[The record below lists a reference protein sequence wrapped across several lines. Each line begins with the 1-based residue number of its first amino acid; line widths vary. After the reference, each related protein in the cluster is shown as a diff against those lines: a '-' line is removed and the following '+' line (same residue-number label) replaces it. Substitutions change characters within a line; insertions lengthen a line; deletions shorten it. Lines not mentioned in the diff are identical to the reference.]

1 MFKTLISRR
10 PLLLGLWLLVG
21 CCLAA
26 PVLAQSRAVTWQF
39 AEPPIGL
46 PQPPEVAARAFVLQD
61 LASMQ
66 TLAARQADQR
76 MDPASMTKLM
86 TAYLIFQAV
95 DAGKL
100 QLQQKWKVSDLAWKT
115 GLSSGLRSHLTVG
128 AEVSVDDL
136 LKGMI
141 VHGGNDATVAL
152 AEGLAG
158 SVDAFVERM
167 NRQAQALGL
176 KATQYRNP
184 EGRAVAGHY
193 STAREVAMVAA
204 RLVSDFP
211 QSLPYFSLK
220 EATLGG
226 VKQSSRN
233 LLLWRDPTVDG
244 LQTSYAEGA
253 GYGLAVTSQRTVAG
267 ASRRLIAVVV
277 GASSPESRANE
288 GQKLLNWGHASFDV
302 IKLFS
307 ANQAVVD
314 APVWK
319 GASSTVPVGRLQPI
333 MVVVPK
339 GQGGNLKT
347 HLVRQ
352 DPLLAPL
359 TRGQT
364 VATLKI
370 SLAGQPWQDVPLQ
383 ALEAVSSAGW
393 FGRAWDAIRLGVQ

>member
-1 MFKTLISRR
+1 MVAACLMVLTLPFGASA
-10 PLLLGLWLLVG
+10 W
-21 CCLAA
+21 
-26 PVLAQSRAVTWQF
+26 AQSRAGSLSF
-39 AEPPIGL
+39 AEPPLGL
-46 PQPPEVAARAFVLQD
+46 PQPPEVAARAYVLQD

-76 MDPASMTKLM
+76 IEPASLTKLM
-86 TAYLIFQAV
+86 TAYLVFQAI

-100 QLQQKWKVSDLAWKT
+100 QAQQKWVVSELAWKT
-115 GLSSGLRSHLTVG
+115 GLNSGSRSHLAAG

-141 VHGGNDATVAL
+141 VHSGNDATVAL

-167 NRQAQALGL
+167 NRQAQAFGL
-176 KATQYRNP
+176 KATQFRNP
-184 EGRAVAGHY
+184 EGRVVAGHF
-193 STAREVAMVAA
+193 STPREMAMIAA

-211 QSLPYFSLK
+211 KSLAYFSLK

-226 VKQSSRN
+226 VKQPSRN
-233 LLLWRDPTVDG
+233 VLLWRDPTIDG

-253 GYGLAVTSQRTVAG
+253 GYGLAVTSQRTLGG

-277 GASSPESRANE
+277 GTSSPESRASE
-288 GQKLLNWGHASFDV
+288 GQKLLNWGHGAFDV

-307 ANQAVVD
+307 ANQSVVD

-319 GASSTVPVGRLQPI
+319 GASSKVPVGRLQPI

-339 GQGGNLKT
+339 GQGSGLKT
-347 HLVRQ
+347 QLVRQ

-383 ALEAVSSAGW
+383 ALEPVPSAGW
-393 FGRAWDAIRLGVQ
+393 LGRAWDAIRLGVQ

>member
-1 MFKTLISRR
+1 MFSILTSRR
-10 PLLLGLWLLVG
+10 R
-21 CCLAA
+21 LAA
-26 PVLAQSRAVTWQF
+26 CFALALCLPLSLSAWAQQRGVMLSF
-39 AEPPIGL
+39 AEPPLGL
-46 PQPPEVAARAFVLQD
+46 PPPPEVAARAFVLQD

-76 MDPASMTKLM
+76 IEPASMTKLM
-86 TAYLIFQAV
+86 TAYLIFQAL

-100 QLQQKWKVSDLAWKT
+100 QRQQKWPVSELAWKT
-115 GLSSGLRSHLTVG
+115 GLSSGSRSHLVAG
-128 AEVSVDDL
+128 AQVSVDDL

-141 VHGGNDATVAL
+141 VHSGNDATIAL

-158 SVDAFVERM
+158 SVETFVERM
-167 NRQAQALGL
+167 NRQAQAFGL
-176 KATQYRNP
+176 KSTQFRNP

-193 STAREVAMVAA
+193 STTREIAMIAA

-211 QSLPYFSLK
+211 ASLPYFSLK
-220 EATLGG
+220 EFTLGG
-226 VKQSSRN
+226 VKQPSRN

-253 GYGLAVTSQRTVAG
+253 GYGLAVTSQRTLGG
-267 ASRRLIAVVV
+267 ASRRLIAVLA
-277 GASSPESRANE
+277 GASSPESRAAE
-288 GQKLLNWGHASFDV
+288 GQKLLNWGHGAFDV

-307 ANQAVVD
+307 ANQSVVD

-319 GASSTVPVGRLQPI
+319 GASSKVAVGRLQPI

-339 GQGGNLKT
+339 GQGGSLKT

-359 TRGQT
+359 SRGQT
-364 VATLKI
+364 VATLQI
-370 SLAGQPWQDVPLQ
+370 SLAGQPWQEVPLQ
-383 ALEAVSSAGW
+383 ALESVPSAGW
-393 FGRAWDAIRLGVQ
+393 LGRAWDAIRLGVQ

>member
-1 MFKTLISRR
+1 MFRTLTSRR
-10 PLLLGLWLLVG
+10 SVVAGLVLAL
-21 CCLAA
+21 CLPATFSSW
-26 PVLAQSRAVTWQF
+26 AQSRGGFSF
-39 AEPPIGL
+39 AEPPLGL
-46 PQPPEVAARAFVLQD
+46 PQPPEIAARAFVLQD

-86 TAYLIFQAV
+86 TAYLVFQAL

-100 QLQQKWKVSDLAWKT
+100 QLQQKLMVSELAWKT
-115 GLSSGLRSHLTVG
+115 GLSSGSRSHLVAG

-141 VHGGNDATVAL
+141 VHSGNDATLAL
-152 AEGLAG
+152 AEGVAG
-158 SVDAFVERM
+158 SVEAFVERM

-176 KATQYRNP
+176 KATQFRNP

-193 STAREVAMVAA
+193 STVREMGLLAA
-204 RLVSDFP
+204 RLVTDFP
-211 QSLPYFSLK
+211 KSLPYFSLR
-220 EATLGG
+220 EFTLGG
-226 VKQSSRN
+226 VKQASRN

-244 LQTSYAEGA
+244 LQTSYAEGS
-253 GYGLAVTSQRTVAG
+253 GYGLVVTSQRSLGG
-267 ASRRLIAVVV
+267 ASRRLIAVLA
-277 GASSPESRANE
+277 GASSPESRASE
-288 GQKLLNWGHASFDV
+288 GQKLLNWGHGAFDV
-302 IKLFS
+302 IRLFA
-307 ANQAVVD
+307 ANQSVVD

-319 GASSTVPVGRLQPI
+319 GASAKVPVGRLQPI

-339 GQGGNLKT
+339 GQGNGLKT
-347 HLVRQ
+347 QLIRQ
-352 DPLLAPL
+352 DPLLAPV
-359 TRGQT
+359 TRGQI

-383 ALEAVSSAGW
+383 ALEPVPSAGW